1 MDRKK
6 YDLAIIGGGPAG
18 YSAAFEAAKYNM
30 SCVLFEKDKLG
41 GTCLHR
47 GCVPTKYLNK
57 VAGMY
62 KEVQTCE
69 SYGIKI
75 NRDDTNIDFVETKK
89 REAEI
94 VDKLAHDLEKNLL
107 AHSIDIVYAEAYI
120 EKDVIKT
127 VSGDEYEASKII
139 IATGGEPADI
149 SSDMEINVADAPGKM
164 MTDVADAPAKMMTN
178 SENISVAGVI
188 NTNQLL
194 EMREIPEKLTIL
206 GGGVTAVEFAY
217 IYATLGSKVTIFI
230 RGKALLRNWD
240 KDIVT
245 AVTQS
250 LKKAGVVINTKTDF
264 SKLSIAGDEVVLS
277 ALGRKPVLPKGY
289 GENADDKIVVV
300 GDARKDSTM
309 LAHVAMAE
317 GRAAVREMVATS
329 CSDKMGCYTSCI
341 FVDKEVAS
349 VGLTEAEAI
358 EVGIEAISCRYVMYS
373 NARVLISDDGRSFI
387 KLVAD
392 KNTKK
397 LIGAQLYCDRAGD
410 MVAELATVID
420 NEIDIAKAAAVIRP
434 HPSYCEDI
442 TAAFDM
448 LLEKL

>member
-30 SCVLFEKDKLG
+30 SCVLFEKDKVG

-75 NRDDTNIDFVETKK
+75 NRDDANIDFVETKK

-94 VDKLAHDLEKNLL
+94 IEKLAGDLENNLL
-107 AHSIDIVYAEAYI
+107 AQGIDIVYAEAYLD
-120 EKDVIKT
+120 KDVIKT
-127 VSGDEYEASKII
+127 LSGDEYEASKII

-149 SSDMEINVADAPGKM
+149 SSDMEINVADAP
-164 MTDVADAPAKMMTN
+164 AKMMTN
-178 SENISVAGVI
+178 SENISAAGVI

-264 SKLSIAGDEVVLS
+264 SKLAIDADEVVLS
-277 ALGRKPVLPKGY
+277 ALGRKPVLLNGY
-289 GENADDKIVVV
+289 SEIENAHDKVMVV

-317 GRAAVREMVATS
+317 GRAAVRKMAATS

-341 FVDKEVAS
+341 FIDKEVAS
-349 VGLTEAEAI
+349 VGLTEAEAL
-358 EVGIEAISCRYVMYS
+358 EKGIEAISCRLVMYS
-373 NARVLISDDGRSFI
+373 NARVLIGDDGRSFI

-410 MVAELATVID
+410 MVSELATIID
-420 NEIDIAKAAAVIRP
+420 NEIDLAKAAAVIRP